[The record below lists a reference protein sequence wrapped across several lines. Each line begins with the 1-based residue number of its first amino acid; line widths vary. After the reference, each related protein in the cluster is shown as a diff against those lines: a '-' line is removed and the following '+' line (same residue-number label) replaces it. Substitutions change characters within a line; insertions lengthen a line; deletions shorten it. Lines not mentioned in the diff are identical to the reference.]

1 MSNWLNYLKP
11 KTKSIFSIPIENK
24 KQYHLF
30 NIIFSSQLF
39 FLSSASSLS
48 SAFRVVSIRTP

>member
-30 NIIFSSQLF
+30 NIIFSSQLIPF
-39 FLSSASSLS
+39 FVGIQS
-48 SAFRVVSIRTP
+48 F